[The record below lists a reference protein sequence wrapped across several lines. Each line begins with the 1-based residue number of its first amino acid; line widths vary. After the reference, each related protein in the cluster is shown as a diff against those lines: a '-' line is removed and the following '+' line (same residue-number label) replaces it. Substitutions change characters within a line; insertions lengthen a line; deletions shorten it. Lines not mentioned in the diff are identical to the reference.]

1 MNQTTSFQKRLMQ
14 RLGIILITV
23 FIVLSGVIG
32 SVLFNDLRRQ
42 ADQEVTTSLSILLD
56 YANREMFNMTDSV
69 IRVATSSTMLEYA
82 RVIST
87 VPNVTVMLSNPT
99 NIQREVLRMFDDLLR
114 HGGDRFTGVRYIS
127 RDGQIWAQA
136 AVQETEIWLTPV
148 GENLAGRNISDLTNA
163 ITNGVAGQPYFSSLL
178 DENGA
183 YLPTLKAYVPIASLG
198 NNSNILGVVELD
210 IRTTVLSNF
219 ATDIVNNLNLQ
230 DNQRRIFLLDNNNN
244 ILLDTH
250 LGDDSTEILGFLGE
264 NQGNLPITQFGN
276 YKVAARI
283 LSDYEGE
290 TTPWRVVLVEDQFNL
305 LNSRS
310 QILLSV
316 FAVIFVVLS
325 LALALL
331 YFAIQRVAVPI
342 EKATHTITHL
352 ANVTPEQIADNSEF
366 VTVSGLLEASATQI
380 EAKISNLET
389 DVNSLSTIRQR
400 DLRLVSE
407 INKTLT
413 SSDRLERVLDQIGNI
428 IMDNLDFYHTQIFL
442 VDDARLNAVLFT
454 SRGESGQALLAQNFK
469 VAVGS
474 NTVVGQT
481 AANQRLTV
489 AHDVR
494 TSAYEFTLLSPE
506 IKAELGLPLIHNNQL
521 IGVLNIQTQQKD
533 RFREQDIPTY
543 QALADL
549 ITSVIIT
556 VRSRQQLTNQL
567 IQTDTLNRQLTREVW
582 EQTEQEANYNL
593 AYQYNLLDVKP
604 LDQEAL
610 SEQEQGQPELTTEI
624 KIRGQVIGKLS
635 ARTNPEYDYVEGDNL
650 IMQAVANRVALAIEN
665 ARLFQETQA
674 VLDETETLYHLSRY
688 LNEAHSLDD
697 IVKAIIAGVMRDASN
712 GQVWIFDEYERG
724 ETPEYI
730 ELQAYIVNNSER
742 DNKNEIQ
749 ALKLYVKDHPFL
761 DTLPSDQITLLTNV
775 RQDPRLDSGLKLIFR
790 RFSSEAVVIIP
801 LIVRGQWRGIITMGF
816 DTARS
821 FNERELRLYGALSD
835 QASVAID
842 NRLLLQQTEEE
853 VRRNENLYAASRI
866 INTAETMQDLVSA
879 AVNTSDNPDLD
890 FALGLLEPPY
900 DSSGWPTQIRMVAQS
915 INRTVNELDLVL
927 PFNVDL
933 ESPMRHREPEIIID
947 DLTSGSTPSQHISQM
962 RQFGH
967 RFSAL
972 FPLFSAN
979 QPIAIFFVYS
989 PQIYELDNADYE
1001 TFRALTGQ
1009 MSSQIQIRKLLEI
1022 TQSEQRYLRSILDT
1036 MPTGVIVFDAHT
1048 LIPTQFNQQA
1058 IELLGDDVDYEQP
1071 FNVQDYKLYRSETG
1085 ILFTDDE
1092 TPIFIALK
1100 EGVMAS
1106 SDHIAIVHED
1116 QNPIEILMNA
1126 APITDNSGRV
1136 TSIVVALQDIT
1147 HLKQLEHTLQE
1158 TLEETVAL
1166 YEAQTQLTAATDFQ
1180 EVLNTLVLN
1189 LISMQNPL
1197 EFYVILTDRTDQLTI
1212 HRSMMVTPDD
1222 PEILRPLLDVR
1233 SIVTI
1238 HDLETAN
1245 LAALTKSHFKRI
1257 DAKTISSLPLN
1268 VSSYDYPIGW
1278 VVVAYKDAYS
1288 VDRERVLKQL
1298 RDATAIALDNRL
1310 LIASQEASLQ
1320 EVQDLYNATSAISR
1334 STDSN
1339 DLGQAL
1345 YSALSNLNPDY
1356 TFVYVPANERLFG
1369 TAQTLLDIQPKNAP
1383 ALDFATLFEDYDVPA
1398 GGVYIPDIRQVIE
1411 HVPAE
1416 EAMIQAGIRSFAALP
1431 IQPRNIEGGFILIAF
1446 KHTHYYSDSEDR
1458 YLNTL
1463 ADGVSV
1469 ILTSFS
1475 LYNESQSMLEETS
1488 SLYQASRALYEA
1500 TSPEDIIRVAVD
1512 ELISEH
1518 VNIVKFISLNTT
1530 TWLDER
1536 ASADLKV
1543 SWRDGKYQ
1551 YDEESLTAR
1560 TTPLWPFMI
1569 QNQLSVVEDIL
1580 VDDRLDDEGR
1590 AILTERGIRSFVIIP
1605 LRSSQRNIGAV
1616 VISSDKVY
1624 RYESRELDIYQSFG
1638 EQASLAL
1645 EAVYLLEQIER
1656 RARQL
1661 QTSAEVSQSAAQ
1673 LLDLEELFPHV
1684 VELIKDAFNYDHV
1697 QIFVMD
1703 EHDQFAELRAS
1714 TGEVGQRLLSMN
1726 HKLEKG
1732 SASVIGKV
1740 TATGKP
1746 QISQET
1752 INQLDH
1758 KPNPFLLKTRSEIAV
1773 PLMIKD
1779 RVIGALDVQSN
1790 LPNAF
1795 SQEDMNLLTTLGS
1808 QISVAIDNA
1817 NLYASAQVQAGR
1829 MQFLFEATT
1838 AAATAETLQETLEQ
1852 IAADILNVSG
1862 SETVII
1868 YQPKD
1873 FIDEVNPSLPAVK
1886 MLTPVVAVGIDASL
1900 EVLESINIEKSD
1912 LLLAEV
1918 ARNRR
1923 AFIIDDISTHH
1934 NYHPINSQAQSGM
1947 ILPLAI
1953 GSQLVGLIV
1962 VEDQDKNAY
1971 SNETIQLLLTLSGSV
1986 SAVVQSTELLEQL
1999 QATNEQLRELDRLK
2013 SDFLAN
2019 MSHELR
2025 TPLNSIIGFSR
2036 VMLKGIDGPLTEMQE
2051 QDLTTIY
2058 NSGQHLL
2065 MLINDVLDQAK
2076 IAADKLDLKYA
2087 FFEIKPLVEGVK
2099 AIGIGLVKDKPIN
2112 LRLELAPNMPRV
2124 YGDEFRTR
2132 QILLNLVSNASK
2144 FTQEGEI
2151 VISAYPIELPNG
2163 KIMVQIDIRDTGLG
2177 IAEKDLPLL
2186 FEAFRQ
2192 VDSSLTRTVGGTGLG
2207 LPIARSLTEMQGGEM
2222 TVQSELN
2229 VGSVFSI
2236 TIPTVPPEEVIDED
2250 EVLKALDVDTTNIT
2264 TDSKPDTQPHRHTST
2279 LDSLAIPQG
2288 AKRIQQAKR
2297 EVLLIEDNK
2306 DMVDQFRR
2314 ILQREGFNVQT
2325 ADHVAYAEAMVSNL
2339 RPNVIVMDVNFSEG
2353 DGWNILQRLKDRD
2366 DTFDIPIVIV
2376 SLSGE
2381 SEKAYQYGAHNF
2393 IQRPFVPEQLVEAVL
2408 NAEKE
2413 SNIDRI
2419 LIIDDEPDAIR
2430 LLTQLLNENGTYRV
2444 FSAENGIEG
2453 ISLIARRRPD
2463 LIILDLRM
2471 PDLDGFGVLQELRNN
2486 PETASIPVLVV
2497 TGEVDLKTAE
2507 QEQLTNVRVL
2517 SKTDISDEEFEE
2529 FISDVKKSLKS

>member
-1 MNQTTSFQKRLMQ
+1 M
-14 RLGIILITV
+14 
-23 FIVLSGVIG
+23 
-32 SVLFNDLRRQ
+32 
-42 ADQEVTTSLSILLD
+42 
-56 YANREMFNMTDSV
+56 
-69 IRVATSSTMLEYA
+69 
-82 RVIST
+82 
-87 VPNVTVMLSNPT
+87 
-99 NIQREVLRMFDDLLR
+99 
-114 HGGDRFTGVRYIS
+114 
-127 RDGQIWAQA
+127 
-136 AVQETEIWLTPV
+136 
-148 GENLAGRNISDLTNA
+148 
-163 ITNGVAGQPYFSSLL
+163 
-178 DENGA
+178 
-183 YLPTLKAYVPIASLG
+183 YVPIASLG
-198 NNSNILGVVELD
+198 NNNNILGVVQLD
-210 IRTTVLSNF
+210 VRVSALNALITNM
-219 ATDIVNNLNLQ
+219 INNLYIADSGYRVMLV
-230 DNQRRIFLLDNNNN
+230 DRNNN
-244 ILLDTH
+244 IMLDTH
-250 LGDDSTEILGFLGE
+250 GSEDAQNLLAFFAE
-264 NQGNLPITQFGN
+264 NQGNVDVTQLGN
-276 YKVAARI
+276 QKIAARI
-283 LSDYEGE
+283 LTGYEGE
-290 TTPWRVVLVEDQFNL
+290 TAPWRVILIDQHFSLLTLRSDQTLGILAIIGAVLATL
-305 LNSRS
+305 LG
-310 QILLSV
+310 LSY
-316 FAVIFVVLS
+316 IVVQRTAQPLEQATDTMAT
-325 LALALL
+325 LAELTPD
-331 YFAIQRVAVPI
+331 AISADI
-342 EKATHTITHL
+342 EAPST
-352 ANVTPEQIADNSEF
+352 ADVLN
-366 VTVSGLLEASATQI
+366 ASAKQI
-380 EAKISNLET
+380 QTKIEQLAHALKEQT
-389 DVNSLSTIRQR
+389 DRRVR
-400 DLRLVSE
+400 DLELVGRLTQE
-407 INKTLT
+407 ITTEGQQNKILDYIVTLIT
-413 SSDRLERVLDQIGNI
+413 ED
-428 IMDNLDFYHTQIFL
+428 MDFYHSQIFL
-442 VDDARLNAVLFT
+442 IDDAEINAVLVY
-454 SRGESGQALLAQNFK
+454 SRGEAGQALLAQDFK
-469 VAVGS
+469 VPIGANS
-474 NTVVGQT
+474 IVGQ
-481 AANQRLTV
+481 ASASRQPVVVYDVHAN
-489 AHDVR
+489 AE
-494 TSAYEFTLLSPE
+494 AYEYTLLSPE
-506 IKAELGLPLIHNNQL
+506 IRAEIGLPLIHQNKL
-521 IGVLNIQTQQKD
+521 IGVLDIQSQQKEKLLAND
-533 RFREQDIPTY
+533 LLTY
-543 QALADL
+543 RLLAD
-549 ITSVIIT
+549 
-556 VRSRQQLTNQL
+556 QLASALVNAKKTEQL
-567 IQTDTLNRQLTREVW
+567 ANLLTQSDTLNRQLTRDVW
-582 EQTEQEANYNL
+582 ETAEQQTNQNL

-604 LDQEAL
+604 LDQDALPEA
-610 SEQEQGQPELTTEI
+610 GQPELTSEI
-624 KIRGQVIGKLS
+624 TIRGQVIGKLS
-635 ARTNPEYDYVEGDNL
+635 ARTNPEYDYVEGDSL

-665 ARLFQETQA
+665 ARLFQETQE
-674 VLDETETLYHLSRY
+674 VLNETETLYHLSRY

-697 IVKAIIAGVMRDASN
+697 ILKAIIAGAMHDASN

-730 ELQAYIVNNSER
+730 ELQAYIVNNSDR
-742 DNKNEIQ
+742 DAKNDIQ
-749 ALKLYVKDHPFL
+749 SLQLYVKDHPFL
-761 DTLPSDQITLLTNV
+761 EALSSDQITLLNNV
-775 RQDPRLDSGLKLIFR
+775 RQDHRLDSGLKLIFR
-790 RFSSEAVVIIP
+790 RFGSEAVVLIP

-816 DTARS
+816 DSARNFS
-821 FNERELRLYGALSD
+821 EREIRLYGALSD
-835 QASVAID
+835 QAGVAID

-879 AVNTSDNPDLD
+879 AVNTANDPNLD

-900 DSSGWPTQIRMVAQS
+900 DASGWPTQIRMVAQS
-915 INRTVNELDLVL
+915 VNRTVSELDRVL
-927 PFNVDL
+927 PLNIDP
-933 ESPMRHREPEIIID
+933 ESPMRRREPEIIID
-947 DLTSGSTPSQHISQM
+947 DLPTSAPASPNIIQM
-962 RQFGH
+962 RQAGH

-979 QPIAIFFVYS
+979 QPIAIFYVGS
-989 PQIYELDNADYE
+989 PQIYELDTADYE

-1058 IELLGDDVDYEQP
+1058 IDLLGDQVDYEQP
-1071 FNVQDYKLYRSETG
+1071 FSAQSYQLYRSETG
-1085 ILFTDDE
+1085 TLLTDEE
-1092 TPIFIALK
+1092 TPIYSALQQG
-1100 EGVMAS
+1100 EMAS
-1106 SDHIAIVHED
+1106 SDHIAIVRDD
-1116 QNPIEILMNA
+1116 QTPIDILMNA

-1136 TSIVVALQDIT
+1136 TSIVVALQNIT
-1147 HLKQLEHTLQE
+1147 NLKQLEHTLQE

-1197 EFYVILTDRTDQLTI
+1197 ELYIVLTDRTDQLTI

-1238 HDLETAN
+1238 HDLETES
-1245 LAALTKSHFKRI
+1245 LAAITKSHFQRLN
-1257 DAKTISSLPLN
+1257 AQTISALPLN
-1268 VSSYDYPIGW
+1268 VSSYDYPVGW
-1278 VVVAYKDAYS
+1278 VVVAYADAYS
-1288 VDRERVLKQL
+1288 TDRERVLKQL

-1334 STDSN
+1334 STDTD

-1345 YSALSNLNPDY
+1345 HNSLSNLNPDY
-1356 TFVYVPANERLFG
+1356 IYIHVPANERIFG
-1369 TAQTLLDIQPKNAP
+1369 EALTLLNHQPSDTT
-1383 ALDFATLFEDYDVPA
+1383 ALDFATLFANYDVPA
-1398 GGVYIPDIRQVIE
+1398 GGVYIPDLRALIE
-1411 HVPAE
+1411 NVPAE
-1416 EAMIQAGIRSFAALP
+1416 NAMIEAGIRSFAALP
-1431 IQPRNIEGGFILIAF
+1431 IHPRNIDGGFILIAF
-1446 KHTHYYSDSEDR
+1446 RQSHYYSDSEDR

-1500 TSPEDIIRVAVD
+1500 TTPEDIIRVAVT
-1512 ELISEH
+1512 ELVSEE
-1518 VNIVKFISLNTT
+1518 VDVVKFISLNTPS
-1530 TWLDER
+1530 WLDER
-1536 ASADLKV
+1536 ASASLKV
-1543 SWRDGKYQ
+1543 NWRDGKYHLPK
-1551 YDEESLTAR
+1551 DEIMTPR
-1560 TTPLWPFMI
+1560 TTPLWQFME
-1569 QNQLSVVEDIL
+1569 QSRLAVVEDIYT
-1580 VDDRLDDEGR
+1580 DDRLDDEGR
-1590 AILTERGIRSFVIIP
+1590 AILEGRGIRSFVIVP
-1605 LRSSQRNIGAV
+1605 LRSPQRNIGAV
-1616 VISSDKVY
+1616 VISSGVVHK
-1624 RYESRELDIYQSFG
+1624 YESRELDVYQSFG

-1673 LLDLEELFPHV
+1673 LLDLEELFPRV
-1684 VELIKDAFNYDHV
+1684 VNLIKDAFSYDHV

-1714 TGEVGQRLLSMN
+1714 TGNIGQQMLNMR
-1726 HKLEKG
+1726 HRLEKG
-1732 SASVIGKV
+1732 SPSVIGKV

-1752 INQLDH
+1752 VNLLDH
-1758 KPNPFLLKTRSEIAV
+1758 KPNPLLPNTRSEIAV
-1773 PLMIKD
+1773 PLTIKG

-1795 SQEDMNLLTTLGS
+1795 NEEDVNLLTTLAS
-1808 QISVAIDNA
+1808 QVSVAIENA

-1838 AAATAETLQETLEQ
+1838 AAATAETLQDTLEQ
-1852 IAADILNVSG
+1852 IAQDVLSTSG
-1862 SETVII
+1862 SETVVI
-1868 YQPKD
+1868 YQPQD
-1873 FIDEVNPSLPAVK
+1873 FVDEVNPNSPIVK
-1886 MLTPVVAVGIDASL
+1886 MLVPLVTVGSDAPLEEFELID
-1900 EVLESINIEKSD
+1900 VEKSD

-1923 AFIIDDISTHH
+1923 TFIIDDFSSYPH
-1934 NYHPINSQAQSGM
+1934 YHLINSQAKSGL
-1947 ILPLAI
+1947 ILPLAL
-1953 GSQLVGLIV
+1953 GNQLIGLIV
-1962 VEDQDKNAY
+1962 IEDQEAHAY

-1986 SAVVQSTELLEQL
+1986 SAVVQSTQLLEQL

-2099 AIGIGLVKDKPIN
+2099 AIGIGLVKDRPIN

-2151 VISAYPIELPNG
+2151 VISAYPIQLDDG
-2163 KIMVQIDIRDTGLG
+2163 KIMAQIDIRDTGLG

-2236 TIPTVPPEEVIDED
+2236 TIPTVPREDQINDD
-2250 EVLKALDVDTTNIT
+2250 EVLENLEIDTTIT
-2264 TDSKPDTQPHRHTST
+2264 TDTQPERRTT
-2279 LDSLAIPQG
+2279 ALDSLTMPQG
-2288 AKRIQQAKR
+2288 AQRIQQTKR

-2314 ILQREGFNVQT
+2314 ILQREGFTVQT
-2325 ADHVAYAEAMVSNL
+2325 ADHAAYAEAMVSNL

-2353 DGWNILQRLKDRD
+2353 EGWNILQRLKDRD

-2376 SLSGE
+2376 TLSGE
-2381 SEKAYQYGAHNF
+2381 SEKVYQYGAHHY

-2408 NAEKE
+2408 SAEHE

-2430 LLTQLLNENGTYRV
+2430 LLTQLLNDNGTYRV

-2486 PETASIPVLVV
+2486 PETANIPVLVV
-2497 TGEVDLKTAE
+2497 TGEVDLKTDE
-2507 QEQLTNVRVL
+2507 QKQLSNIRVL
-2517 SKTDISDEEFEE
+2517 SKADISDEEFEE
-2529 FISDVKKSLKS
+2529 FISDVKKSLNP